1 VLLGA
6 EPKPIPSID
15 ILTSAQA
22 AARYN
27 IEVESWGQR
36 GWDAVK
42 AVCIWAKTRGMTDA
56 PC

>member
-42 AVCIWAKTRGMTDA
+42 AVCLWSKLRGMTNA